1 MNTNQTAVLAKL
13 CLMTVGALAC
23 LGTVFPSSASADD
36 GSIKF
41 KGGIGVIPVSSVANC
56 PAAPAAYVTGPPVTV
71 NLNIVRGVSPPG
83 QIWVI
88 DRLDARV
95 SANGSIKVEGKGLI
109 LAGGNT
115 AGRPP
120 PGTSV
125 IATLICSAAAPFAQ
139 FSTSTAGVMLSPNG
153 DFKINDKLSPTPPSP
168 CTSPMLLIRNAANL
182 AWFAVGIFRADDDD

>member
-1 MNTNQTAVLAKL
+1 MNTNHSAKSCVMTMGAMVCTLVLQTIS
-13 CLMTVGALAC
+13 
-23 LGTVFPSSASADD
+23 PSSAVADD
-36 GSIKF
+36 GSIRF
-41 KGGIGVIPVSSVANC
+41 KGGIGVIPVSSVAGC
-56 PAAPAAYVTGPPVTV
+56 PAAPAACVTGPPVTV
-71 NLNIVRGVSPPG
+71 NPNFVRGVSPPG

-95 SANGSIKVEGKGLI
+95 SANGSINVEGKGLI
-109 LAGGNT
+109 LAGGNN

-125 IATLICSAAAPFAQ
+125 IATLICSATTPFTQ